1 MMRFGSILSSCIRQ
15 TATSLGGGLAIAAV
29 LVGLAGQA
37 QAGDLVYM
45 ESNQASG
52 NSIMAFRRDASGNL
66 TPIAGSPFPTGG
78 TGISPTFALGP
89 FDSDQ
94 EIVVNPEKT
103 LLFAVNGGS
112 DTIAVFHIKANGGL
126 VPVNG
131 SPFPSGGSNPVSLGL
146 AGNVLVVVNKD
157 QDPGHPGVA
166 LPNYTTF
173 RIHKSGA
180 ITPIADS
187 TVTVDLGSSP
197 SQALISPGNSL
208 VFGADFMGGILR
220 SLAISPKGRL
230 IPADAQPLP
239 PSEFGSSGAPPFPLG
254 LDVHPTKPYLYVGFV
269 TISRIGVYHTA
280 ANGKL
285 RFVRTV
291 EDSGNGVCWL
301 KVNKAG
307 TRLYAS
313 NTGDNSISVY
323 DLADPAEPVEIQHL
337 VLKGP
342 GNGFQIG
349 LDSENKFCFSISQRA
364 SATEPVEANA
374 LHVLKIG
381 DDGKLTEVASSPT
394 ALPFTDGTRPQGV
407 VAP

>member
-1 MMRFGSILSSCIRQ
+1 MMRFESAPIFYIRQ
-15 TATSLGGGLAIAAV
+15 TSRMVRGGLAIAVA
-29 LVGLAGQA
+29 LLGLSGPA
-37 QAGDLVYM
+37 QAGDVVYV

-52 NSIMAFRRDASGNL
+52 NAIMAFRRDASGNV
-66 TPIAGSPFPTGG
+66 TPIPGSPFSTGG
-78 TGISPTFALGP
+78 AGTSPSFALGP

-112 DTIAVFHIKANGGL
+112 DTIAVFHINADGGL

-131 SPFPSGGSNPVSLGL
+131 SPFPSGGSNPVSVGL
-146 AGNVLVVVNKD
+146 AGNVLVVVN
-157 QDPGHPGVA
+157 QGQEPGQPGVT

-187 TVTVDLGSSP
+187 TVSVDIGASP
-197 SQALISPGNSL
+197 SQALISPDHSL
-208 VFGADFMGGILR
+208 VFGADFLGGILR

-230 IPADAQPLP
+230 TSADAQALPL
-239 PSEFGSSGAPPFPLG
+239 SEVGAGGSPALPLG

-269 TISRIGVYHTA
+269 TISRIGVYQYA
-280 ANGKL
+280 PNGRL
-285 RFVRTV
+285 RFLRTV
-291 EDSGNGVCWL
+291 EDSGKGVCWL
-301 KVNKAG
+301 RVNKAG

-323 DLADPAEPVEIQHL
+323 DLTDPAEPVEIQHL
-337 VLKGP
+337 VLKGS

-364 SATEPVEANA
+364 SATAPPEANA

-381 DDGKLTEVASSPT
+381 ADGTLTEVASSPT
-394 ALPFTDGTRPQGV
+394 VFPFTDGTRPQGV